1 MGLKLFGFTHQLL
14 ELSMRVRSARH
25 ELLSANIA
33 NADTPD
39 YRPKD
44 LDFTS
49 IMRSALD
56 TREVSPDDAG
66 GAVEGGGAKAM
77 NGMSAIDIQSMI
89 YEPEF
94 PNNRH
99 GEDRLDGNGVSIDRQ
114 MALMSENS
122 LTYEASL
129 TLLSRA
135 LAGLRYAISEG
146 RR

>member
-1 MGLKLFGFTHQLL
+1 MAALKLFNFTQGLL

-25 ELLSANIA
+25 EILSANIA
-33 NADTPD
+33 NADTPG

-44 LDFTS
+44 VDFNS
-49 IMRSALD
+49 LMKSA
-56 TREVSPDDAG
+56 VDDHNIFPSG
-66 GAVEGGGAKAM
+66 GAARQDDGVKPV
-77 NGMSAIDIQSMI
+77 DIASMV

-94 PNNRH
+94 PNSRH

-122 LTYEASL
+122 LSYEASL

-135 LAGLRYAISEG
+135 LAGLRYAIGEG

>member
-1 MGLKLFGFTHQLL
+1 MALKLFGFTQQLL

-33 NADTPD
+33 NADTPG

-49 IMRSALD
+49 LMKSALD
-56 TREVSPDDAG
+56 EREAKLDHGRGRHDAS
-66 GAVEGGGAKAM
+66 GANALNAM
-77 NGMSAIDIQSMI
+77 DIHSMI

-122 LTYEASL
+122 LAYEASL

>member
-1 MGLKLFGFTHQLL
+1 MAALKLFNFTQDLL

-33 NADTPD
+33 NADTPG

-49 IMRSALD
+49 LMKSAVE
-56 TREVSPDDAG
+56 TPEMFSAAG
-66 GAVEGGGAKAM
+66 GASKNDGRKPVDV
-77 NGMSAIDIQSMI
+77 DIASMI

-122 LTYEASL
+122 MSYEASL

-135 LAGLRYAISEG
+135 LAGLRYAIGEG

>member
-1 MGLKLFGFTHQLL
+1 MAALKLFGFTQQLL

-33 NADTPD
+33 NADTPG

-44 LDFTS
+44 LDFTGV
-49 IMRSALD
+49 MRSALEERRDPPGD
-56 TREVSPDDAG
+56 TRARQT
-66 GAVEGGGAKAM
+66 EGGM
-77 NGMSAIDIQSMI
+77 NAIDIQSMV

-122 LTYEASL
+122 LAYEASL

-135 LAGLRYAISEG
+135 LAGLRYAIGEG

>member
-1 MGLKLFGFTHQLL
+1 MAALKLFGFTHQLL
-14 ELSMRVRSARH
+14 ELSMRLRSARH

-33 NADTPD
+33 NADTPG
-39 YRPKD
+39 YRPRD
-44 LDFTS
+44 VDFTAVMKS
-49 IMRSALD
+49 
-56 TREVSPDDAG
+56 
-66 GAVEGGGAKAM
+66 AVEDHEVTASGV
-77 NGMSAIDIQSMI
+77 NSLDIQSMV

-122 LTYEASL
+122 LAYEASL

>member
-1 MGLKLFGFTHQLL
+1 MALKLFGFTHQLL

-33 NADTPD
+33 NADTPG

-49 IMRSALD
+49 VMRSALD
-56 TREVSPDDAG
+56 ERDAKPAGSEARFDDDRVKRKDSLG
-66 GAVEGGGAKAM
+66 
-77 NGMSAIDIQSMI
+77 AIDIQSMV

-122 LTYEASL
+122 LAYEASL

-135 LAGLRYAISEG
+135 LAGLRYAIGEG

>member
-1 MGLKLFGFTHQLL
+1 MAALKLFGFTQQLL

-33 NADTPD
+33 NADTPG

-49 IMRSALD
+49 VMRSALD
-56 TREVSPDDAG
+56 DREVKPDEVRARRADS
-66 GAVEGGGAKAM
+66 GA
-77 NGMSAIDIQSMI
+77 NGIDIQSMV

-122 LTYEASL
+122 LAYEASL